1 MFPSIYL
8 PPNMTKLSLNC
19 NVRVL
24 VCDIVCVVLC
34 VVKVFCVLLCVFFC
48 MTLCVS
54 MVLLCVS
61 FCVSSL
67 NRFLKHRH
75 ETDCTQTRSGYVTI
89 DVPKGVPFETPN
101 DLSCSYTV
109 LRTLRAKMKKT
120 NKSVH
125 VTFRLTEDEYAPFA
139 KAIAQLDISKSEFFR
154 MLTLNRIENYQ
165 PDLRQQPDYKRC
177 LFLMNKT
184 SNNLNQI
191 AHRLNLDHN
200 KGIISSSLYER
211 ALNTLINIRDLLQ
224 GALK

>member
-1 MFPSIYL
+1 
-8 PPNMTKLSLNC
+8 
-19 NVRVL
+19 
-24 VCDIVCVVLC
+24 
-34 VVKVFCVLLCVFFC
+34 
-48 MTLCVS
+48 
-54 MVLLCVS
+54 
-61 FCVSSL
+61 
-67 NRFLKHRH
+67 
-75 ETDCTQTRSGYVTI
+75 
-89 DVPKGVPFETPN
+89 
-101 DLSCSYTV
+101 
-109 LRTLRAKMKKT
+109 MKKT

-165 PDLRQQPDYKRC
+165 PDYRQQPDYKRC

-211 ALNTLINIRDLLQ
+211 ALNTLIDRNLNPQKTKKAPQNGCFFNTPCAPYERKRLL
-224 GALK
+224 

>member
-1 MFPSIYL
+1 MGDYVGCFVGCQHVCRLFCGFKCGLFCGLFCGSVIR
-8 PPNMTKLSLNC
+8 
-19 NVRVL
+19 RVDL
-24 VCDIVCVVLC
+24 
-34 VVKVFCVLLCVFFC
+34 
-48 MTLCVS
+48 
-54 MVLLCVS
+54 
-61 FCVSSL
+61 
-67 NRFLKHRH
+67 FLKHRH
-75 ETDCTQTRSGYVTI
+75 DTDCTQIRSGYVTI

-101 DLSCSYTV
+101 DLSRSYSV

-165 PDLRQQPDYKRC
+165 PDYRQQPDYKRC